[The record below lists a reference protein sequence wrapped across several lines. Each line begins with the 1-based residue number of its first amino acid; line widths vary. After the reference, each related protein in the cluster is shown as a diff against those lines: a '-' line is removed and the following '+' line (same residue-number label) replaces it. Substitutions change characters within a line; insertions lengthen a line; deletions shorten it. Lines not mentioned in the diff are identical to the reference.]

1 MLAAIV
7 IEKESCQLEVVALA
21 TGTKCFPSQKETASD
36 TIEDCHAE
44 SLLKRAF
51 KRYLISQLKSNQGI
65 NWQKLYFF
73 VSRMPCGVEER
84 WEGASES
91 LLQATQSTSGVRRK
105 PGRGIPTSKTS
116 CIDKLAKWNLL
127 GLQGMRLLPR
137 FSCPVFFD
145 YLIIGN
151 CGQTGDF
158 NEERL
163 DCLINCESNELG
175 VDKLFKKK
183 KVIECSFCESFRH
196 EEFVKTSEK
205 RAASTSIVYWKDGK
219 NFIKKFYIL
228 TIKIFY

>member
-7 IEKESCQLEVVALA
+7 IEKESCQREVVALA
-21 TGTKCFPSQKETASD
+21 TGTKCFPSQKETAID

-51 KRYLISQLKSNQGI
+51 KRYLISQLKSNQEI

-73 VSRMPCGVEER
+73 VSRMPCGVGER
-84 WEGASES
+84 WQGASES

-105 PGRGIPTSKTS
+105 PGRGIPTCKAS
-116 CIDKLAKWNLL
+116 CIDKLTKWNLL
-127 GLQGMRLLPR
+127 GLQGMRLLPH
-137 FSCPVFFD
+137 FNSPVFFD

-151 CGQTGDF
+151 CGQTDDF

-163 DCLINCESNELG
+163 GSLLNCDINELS
-175 VDKLFKKK
+175 VDNLFKRE
-183 KVIECSFCESFRH
+183 KVIECLFCESFRH
-196 EEFVKTSEK
+196 EEFIKTNER

-219 NFIKKFYIL
+219 IYIV
-228 TIKIFY
+228 